1 MHRRAMWPMHG
12 KYICQQCLREYPLNW
27 EGPVRAAEYAHPVGR
42 NNRIAATQPV
52 SIVQ

>member
-1 MHRRAMWPMHG
+1 MHRQAMWPMHG

-27 EGPVRAAEYAHPVGR
+27 EVPARAAVYAHPVQR
-42 NNRIAATQPV
+42 NNGIAATQTV